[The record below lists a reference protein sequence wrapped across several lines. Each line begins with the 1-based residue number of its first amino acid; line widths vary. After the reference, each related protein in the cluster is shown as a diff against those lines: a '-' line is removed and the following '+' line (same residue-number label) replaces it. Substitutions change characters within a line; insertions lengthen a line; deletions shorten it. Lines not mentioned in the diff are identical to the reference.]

1 MNATNSIRFILFIL
15 FWISIGNAAANGTS
29 QDFISVDSGFACG
42 SDITCDPAAQYC
54 YVMIGGP
61 KGVPPGYH
69 CVDVPSV
76 TSPLTCETIPD
87 IGIGCNCTESDSGVT
102 VTCTAP

>member
-1 MNATNSIRFILFIL
+1 
-15 FWISIGNAAANGTS
+15 
-29 QDFISVDSGFACG
+29 
-42 SDITCDPAAQYC
+42 
-54 YVMIGGP
+54 VMIGGP

-69 CVDVPSV
+69 CVDVPNV
-76 TSPLTCETIPD
+76 TSPPTCETIPD